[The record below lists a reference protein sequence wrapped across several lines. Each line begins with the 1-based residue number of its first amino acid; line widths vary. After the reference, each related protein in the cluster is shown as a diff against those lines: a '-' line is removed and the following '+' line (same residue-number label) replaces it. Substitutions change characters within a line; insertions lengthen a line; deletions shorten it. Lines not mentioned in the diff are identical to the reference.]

1 LVVDGYN
8 APVNGGNF
16 VDLVQRG
23 FYDGLSFTRSEDNFV
38 LQTGDPLGDAEGF
51 IDPTTKK
58 YRAVP
63 LEVKIQGEEKPIYG
77 MTLEDA
83 GIYLP
88 TLALPFNAFGAVALA
103 RPSTDAN
110 GGSSQFFFFKFDNE
124 LTPPGFNL
132 MDGRYSVFG
141 YLIKGKEV
149 LEELT
154 DQDKIISAKV
164 TAGAENL
171 VKP

>member
-1 LVVDGYN
+1 
-8 APVNGGNF
+8 
-16 VDLVQRG
+16 
-23 FYDGLSFTRSEDNFV
+23 
-38 LQTGDPLGDAEGF
+38 
-51 IDPTTKK
+51 
-58 YRAVP
+58 
-63 LEVKIQGEEKPIYG
+63 
-77 MTLEDA
+77 
-83 GIYLP
+83 
-88 TLALPFNAFGAVALA
+88 
-103 RPSTDAN
+103 
-110 GGSSQFFFFKFDNE
+110 
-124 LTPPGFNL
+124 